1 MNPTESDLSYGGGE
15 SLAKILR
22 KRKGRR
28 SIALSDLRCEH
39 QLFTIGRTSAGSGS
53 HWVTT
58 NTKDHLQAE
67 QTWRES
73 FTASLG
79 RKKTRNMSAQ
89 FGTKNNMVSIAYLI
103 VPLFQHLIKTQDFFL
118 TPVLG
123 QRVGRNFT
131 FYL

>member
-1 MNPTESDLSYGGGE
+1 MNPAESDLSYGAGE

-67 QTWRES
+67 QIWMEG

-79 RKKTRNMSAQ
+79 RKKTRNMSDQ
-89 FGTKNNMVSIAYLI
+89 YGTKNNMVQYSLL
-103 VPLFQHLIKTQDFFL
+103 VSLFQHLIKTKTQDFVEL
-118 TPVLG
+118 
-123 QRVGRNFT
+123 QS
-131 FYL
+131 